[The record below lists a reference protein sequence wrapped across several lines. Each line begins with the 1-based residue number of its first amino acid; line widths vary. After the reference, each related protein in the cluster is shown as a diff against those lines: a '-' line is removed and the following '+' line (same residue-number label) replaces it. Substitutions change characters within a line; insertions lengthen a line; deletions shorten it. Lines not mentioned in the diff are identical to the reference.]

1 MGIAENKQV
10 IRDYFDALAKSDYPT
25 ALGFFADDITWW
37 VLPSSP
43 LAGNYVGKD
52 AVLELFGKGT
62 GLYDAS
68 VPLQPQV
75 TGIVRHGDGDH
86 PGLLNQPGQGDL
98 VRGGIVGRG
107 DLGQSGVDPQPPFF
121 HRRIGGDQDVVGL
134 AIGHHGIFD
143 IRSIH

>member
-10 IRDYFDALAKSDYPT
+10 IRDYFGALAKSDYPT

-43 LAGNYVGKD
+43 LAGTYVGKD

-62 GLYDAS
+62 GLYDPS

-75 TGIVRHGDGDH
+75 VGLVAEGDH
-86 PGLLNQPGQGDL
+86 VAVELVITGRTARGQDYKNHYHFL
-98 VRGGIVGRG
+98 FEVKGGKITGAKEY
-107 DLGQSGVDPQPPFF
+107 VDTLYAQRTLFS
-121 HRRIGGDQDVVGL
+121 D
-134 AIGHHGIFD
+134 
-143 IRSIH
+143 

>member
-68 VPLQPQV
+68 VPLQPQL
-75 TGIVRHGDGDH
+75 TGVVAEGDK
-86 PGLLNQPGQGDL
+86 
-98 VRGGIVGRG
+98 VACEVVITGRTAKG
-107 DLGQSGVDPQPPFF
+107 KDYKNHYHFLFEVKNGKITGAKEYVDTLYAQQTLF
-121 HRRIGGDQDVVGL
+121 
-134 AIGHHGIFD
+134 A
-143 IRSIH
+143 